1 MHILELTKT
10 IDSAINRAV
19 KFRESGSLAHTLD
32 KDVFRVI
39 SIAIATEILDTYI
52 VKKKDE

>member
-10 IDSAINRAV
+10 IDSAISRAV

-32 KDVFRVI
+32 QDVFRVI